1 MSSMRVFVT
10 WISRIPIYVRYICK
24 GIFNLIAEK
33 TQENCILMNHMKK
46 FSACMRGFENRI

>member
-10 WISRIPIYVRYICK
+10 WISRTPIYVRYICK
-24 GIFNLIAEK
+24 DIFNLIAEK